1 MDGHTS
7 TKKRGGPFS
16 HTRLA
21 PLTASEVDQHPDQPG
36 LFFRQTDWHRSQVF
50 GRPQERL
57 LHQVVRL
64 VSAGGEPSGEPVQP
78 SFMRVK
84 QGGEPLASVIARP
97 VADRESEHRLSA
109 HTFIDVP
116 RPDYFECRSNG

>member
-21 PLTASEVDQHPDQPG
+21 PLIAADVDQHPDQPG

-64 VSAGGEPSGEPVQP
+64 VSAGGEPSGEAVQP
-78 SFMRVK
+78 IFMRVK
-84 QGGEPLASVIARP
+84 QGGEPLASALARRVTDP
-97 VADRESEHRLSA
+97 ETEHRLPPA
-109 HTFIDVP
+109 TFPDVQTQ
-116 RPDYFECRSNG
+116 DY